1 MQRFIKELIIKVILF
16 TSFIAL
22 SSFLLSACPKNHKKL
37 FERKEEKAQA
47 NQEKERA
54 REQAALV
61 KAEEAQQKREAEVKA
76 KEEKVKAEEERI
88 RKEAEEE
95 KAKQEAEAKEEKA
108 RVKAEKEEQGAEL
121 REHRARLRAEAEK
134 EAYED
139 KGLEELFDDAKIIGA
154 EEIKK
159 NREISQMKEA
169 QERKRILWA
178 NYLAKYPE

>member
-1 MQRFIKELIIKVILF
+1 MQRFVNELIIKVILF

-47 NQEKERA
+47 QEKEERA

-61 KAEEAQQKREAEVKA
+61 KAEEAQQKR
-76 KEEKVKAEEERI
+76 
-88 RKEAEEE
+88 
-95 KAKQEAEAKEEKA
+95 EAEAKEEKA

-139 KGLEELFDDAKIIGA
+139 KGLEELFDDAKIIRG
-154 EEIKK
+154 
-159 NREISQMKEA
+159 RGD
-169 QERKRILWA
+169 
-178 NYLAKYPE
+178 